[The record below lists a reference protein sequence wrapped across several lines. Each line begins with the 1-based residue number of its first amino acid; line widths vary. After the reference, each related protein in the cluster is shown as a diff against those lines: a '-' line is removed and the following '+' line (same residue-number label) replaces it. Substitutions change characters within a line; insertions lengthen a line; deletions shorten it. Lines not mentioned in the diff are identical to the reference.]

1 MEDKA
6 QIEASLKWL
15 ENPTPMMFHC
25 PPKSSADQLLA
36 DGRYL
41 ERLIDAS
48 LFMRA
53 HNQHLEVLGR
63 IARHGEIAQ

>member
-1 MEDKA
+1 MEDKD

-15 ENPTPMMFHC
+15 ENPTLMRFYYPPMS
-25 PPKSSADQLLA
+25 PADQLLA

-48 LFMRA
+48 MFMKA
-53 HNQHLEVLGR
+53 HAEHLEVLGR
-63 IARHGEIAQ
+63 ISRHGKIAQ

>member
-15 ENPTPMMFHC
+15 ENPTPMMLHC
-25 PPKSSADQLLA
+25 PPMSPADQLLA

-48 LFMRA
+48 LFMKA